1 MFQLVPTTHVRDV
14 VASLHQ
20 GTRIA
25 SFWRAKPLSSSTS
38 LPDSCNLGVGATCAR
53 QVFAAAYEILACL
66 CWALSTLLQS
76 VDTGLDY
83 PASELA

>member
-1 MFQLVPTTHVRDV
+1 MFQLVPTTYVRGV
-14 VASLHQ
+14 VASLHK

-25 SFWRAKPLSSSTS
+25 SFWRATPSSSSTS
-38 LPDSCNLGVGATCAR
+38 LPDLCNLGVGATCAR

-66 CWALSTLLQS
+66 CWALSTVLQS
-76 VDTGLDY
+76 GDTGLHY